1 MGKSREWVVTVE
13 GGGGGDEAAAL
24 TPSPPP
30 APQTP
35 PGGRGE
41 GRKLRSTESPP
52 LVQAWGGAEARGH
65 GILAT
70 VIQVAFKAN
79 LKRSDVAVVFPRKLA
94 ELLSDQCR
102 DL

>member
-1 MGKSREWVVTVE
+1 MTAE
-13 GGGGGDEAAAL
+13 GGGGGDEVAAL

-30 APQTP
+30 QTL

-41 GRKLRSTESPP
+41 GRKLRSTASPP

-65 GILAT
+65 GVLTT
-70 VIQVAFKAN
+70 VIQVDFEAN
-79 LKRSDVAVVFPRKLA
+79 LKRSDIAVVFPRKLA

>member
-1 MGKSREWVVTVE
+1 MTAECGA
-13 GGGGGDEAAAL
+13 GGDEGAAL
-24 TPSPPP
+24 TPSLPP

-41 GRKLRSTESPP
+41 GHKLRSTVSPP
-52 LVQAWGGAEARGH
+52 LVQARGGAEARGH
-65 GILAT
+65 GVLTT

-79 LKRSDVAVVFPRKLA
+79 LKRSDVAVVFPQKLA
-94 ELLSDQCR
+94 ELLWDQCR